1 MKDWKTLQPDQVKLI
16 NKHFTPGRG
25 GQKIQHVT
33 IHHMGGIGDTNQ
45 CWQWWQTRAASAHYA
60 ISRTGHIGQLV
71 WDRDTAWANANA
83 LSNQRTIAIEHS
95 SDGGAAQD

>member
-1 MKDWKTLQPDQVKLI
+1 MKDWKTLQPDQIRLI

-45 CWQWWQTRAASAHYA
+45 CWQWWQTRAVVKQVTSPPENPEPGVLYV
-60 ISRTGHIGQLV
+60 IP
-71 WDRDTAWANANA
+71 
-83 LSNQRTIAIEHS
+83 E
-95 SDGGAAQD
+95 

>member
-1 MKDWKTLQPDQVKLI
+1 MEDWKTLQPDQIRLI

-60 ISRTGHIGQLV
+60 ISRT
-71 WDRDTAWANANA
+71 DRKSTRLN
-83 LSNQRTIAIEHS
+83 S
-95 SDGGAAQD
+95 SHWNKSRMPSSA